1 MTEQRPDTPSVVERT
16 RPVAAGAAVVA
27 VHFLGTTAAF
37 VLGEE
42 TLLLV
47 GKDGA
52 ERRVAVHGGAILASA
67 SDGDRVITGG
77 DDGKVSATDAKG
89 DSEVLAADAKHRW
102 IDHVAV
108 GPNGALA
115 WSAGKQAFVRT
126 AKGARTTHGG
136 ALDASAG
143 WRSRRKGFRLAIAHY
158 NGATLWFPNA
168 ATPRRRSSN
177 GRARISAPA

>member
-1 MTEQRPDTPSVVERT
+1 M
-16 RPVAAGAAVVA
+16 
-27 VHFLGTTAAF
+27 HFLGTTAAF

-67 SDGDRVITGG
+67 SDGARVITGG
-77 DDGKVSATDAKG
+77 DDGKLSATDAKG
-89 DSEVLAADAKHRW
+89 DSEVLAADEKHRW

-108 GPNGALA
+108 GPNGVLA
-115 WSAGKQAFVRT
+115 WSAGKQAFART
-126 AKGARTTHGG
+126 AKGAQHCYWRRPRR
-136 ALDASAG
+136 SAG
-143 WRSRRKGFRLAIAHY
+143 WRSPPRASGSPSPITTAPRSGTR
-158 NGATLWFPNA
+158 TR